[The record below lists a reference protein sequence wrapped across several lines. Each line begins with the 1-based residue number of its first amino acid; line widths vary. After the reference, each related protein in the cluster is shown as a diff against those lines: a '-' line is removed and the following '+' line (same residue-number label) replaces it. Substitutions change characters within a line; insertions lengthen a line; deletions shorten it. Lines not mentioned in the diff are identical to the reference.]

1 MIVRVVAAV
10 VAAFVISSL
19 WYVAFSGMLARL
31 SPAYADGARTSP
43 WVPVLEVVRSA
54 VLAIVVAIGCDR
66 LDIDGFGP
74 LVTAALVAWLGF
86 PVVLLSGSVLHEQVP
101 WRLAAIHAGD
111 WLLKLVAMGLIVGWS
126 W

>member
-1 MIVRVVAAV
+1 MIVRVVVAV

-19 WYVAFSGMLARL
+19 WYVAFGGMLARL
-31 SPAYADGARTSP
+31 SPAYAGGGRTSP

-54 VLAIVVAIGCDR
+54 VLAIVVALGCDR
-66 LDIDGFGP
+66 LDVDAFGP

-111 WLLKLVAMGLIVGWS
+111 WLLKLVAMVLIVGWS

>member
-19 WYVAFSGMLARL
+19 WYVAFSAILPRL
-31 SPAYADGARTSP
+31 SPAYAEGVRTPP
-43 WVPVLEVVRSA
+43 WVPALEVVRSA
-54 VLAIVVAIGCDR
+54 VLAIVVAVGCDR
-66 LDIDGFGP
+66 LDVDGFGP
-74 LVTAALVAWLGF
+74 LGAAALVAWLGF
-86 PVVLLSGSVLHEQVP
+86 PVVLLSGSVLHERVP

-111 WLLKLVAMGLIVGWS
+111 WLLKLVAMALIVGWS